1 MQNQQKQELEQV
13 KLYLRIDGDEDDIN
27 LISFINA
34 AHLYL
39 RNAGVSCKSN
49 DLYDL
54 AVKIYVSLHYDDM
67 SKAQTEKLERSLE
80 SIVVQLKYE
89 VDL

>member
-39 RNAGVSCKSN
+39 RNAGVF
-49 DLYDL
+49 
-54 AVKIYVSLHYDDM
+54 VKVMICMIL
-67 SKAQTEKLERSLE
+67 Q
-80 SIVVQLKYE
+80 
-89 VDL
+89 